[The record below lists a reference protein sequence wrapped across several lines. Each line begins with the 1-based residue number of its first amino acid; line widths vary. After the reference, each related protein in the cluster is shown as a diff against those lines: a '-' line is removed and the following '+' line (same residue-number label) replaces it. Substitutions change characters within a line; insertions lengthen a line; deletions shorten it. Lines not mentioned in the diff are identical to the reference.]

1 MPANP
6 IELERARDR
15 LVQLTAL
22 HREASLRATHVP
34 RIDSASWRGPAY
46 ELYLWRLEAIV
57 SRLRTAAGEL
67 GDTVV
72 VARME
77 LLDAAG

>member
-1 MPANP
+1 MPADP

-22 HREASLRATHVP
+22 HRGAATHAAHVP
-34 RIDSASWRGPAY
+34 RIGPDAWRGPAY
-46 ELYLWRLEAIV
+46 ELYLWRVDALA
-57 SRLRTAAGEL
+57 SRLRAAAGEL
-67 GDTVV
+67 GETIAL
-72 VARME
+72 ARGE